1 MKTWRAII
9 VDDEPLARLEIIR
22 LLGSYPQIII
32 VDEADSVQ
40 TAKNLIELLQPD
52 LLFLDINLGTQSGFD
67 LLEIT
72 ERNFQII
79 FITAYDKYAIRAFEI
94 NALDYLLKPVHPERL
109 RESIARLGHPLRN
122 ELKIKLE
129 PFDKILVNNQ
139 SCSKF
144 VTISSI
150 NYIEAKGDY
159 TKINTHNSGTGIVH
173 QTIKKWI
180 ELLPRNMFLQI
191 HRSYIVNINNILE
204 IKKRNNSSYQVM
216 LSNINKQIPLSRTF
230 FEKIKEHFR
239 ID

>member
-9 VDDEPLARLEIIR
+9 VDDEPLARLEMVR
-22 LLGSYPQIII
+22 LLGSYPQITI
-32 VDEADSVQ
+32 VDEAYSVQ
-40 TAKNLIELLQPD
+40 SAKKLIELLQPD

-72 ERNFQII
+72 ERNFQTI

-109 RESIARLGHPLRN
+109 KESIARLGNPFKT

-129 PFDKILVNNQ
+129 PFDKILINNQ
-139 SCSKF
+139 NCSRF

-159 TKINTHNSGTGIVH
+159 TKIYTHNSGTGIVH
-173 QTIKKWI
+173 QTIKKWM
-180 ELLPRNMFLQI
+180 ELLPGNMFLQI
-191 HRSYIVNINNILE
+191 HRSYIVNINDIME
-204 IKKRNNSSYQVM
+204 IKKSNSSYEVK
-216 LSNINKQIPLSRTF
+216 LSTQNKQIPLSRTF
-230 FEKIKEHFR
+230 FKKVKEHFR